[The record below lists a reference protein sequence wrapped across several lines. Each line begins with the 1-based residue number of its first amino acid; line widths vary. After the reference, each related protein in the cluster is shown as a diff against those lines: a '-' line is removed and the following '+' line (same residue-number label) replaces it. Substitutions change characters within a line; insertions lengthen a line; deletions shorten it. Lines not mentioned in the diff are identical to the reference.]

1 MKSTTFSYP
10 LWFKIAIAG
19 ATIASAPPPHDVVLA
34 LDSCVIDCVTD
45 NDCPM
50 TCHKDIFNPVGT
62 CVVATQQQAS
72 TTSCPCNNPTNIPEK
87 CDVDVLIDIMETFVK
102 ANHGLISQW
111 LRTAFH
117 DAGTFD
123 QTTGVGGANGCLLN
137 HLPMRN
143 EPENNFLDLPLNTLM
158 DIKNSWHE
166 HSFTCINVSSAD
178 IIQFAALFA
187 TVRQKDT
194 PESLKSGSVSANAK
208 RETLKNDFVWGR
220 PDEFNCD
227 VNWTDNLPE
236 FITPS
241 TAGGTIPGRCTGAGG
256 EIKNKMMDRNG
267 FTAEEAT
274 ALIGAHSIGMTRHT
288 MGASLSGTWVTSGAD
303 NATPFGPKFGNS
315 FHDFLVNQIV
325 ENDATSFS
333 SNLDTFDWDFFSWF
347 RIDPTPNAPIGINHL
362 DTDVTLAFP
371 SLDLS
376 VHPNFNEF
384 TSNFAGDNS
393 VFLATFFPALKKMSQ
408 LGVDVA
414 LSPATSCVRCPGD
427 VFAGLDSDV
436 LDNLI
441 ADIGDSTASA
451 SAAVNF
457 LQFNRIDEIRDLAK
471 RAPKLTPPPV
481 PPTNRPTLSPS
492 TPKPTNNP
500 ITAKPTNTPITAK
513 PTSNPVTPNP
523 TSLRPTLNPATAKPT
538 KPTTRTPTNKPTAKP
553 IV

>member
-1 MKSTTFSYP
+1 
-10 LWFKIAIAG
+10 
-19 ATIASAPPPHDVVLA
+19 
-34 LDSCVIDCVTD
+34 
-45 NDCPM
+45 M

-137 HLPMRN
+137 HLPMRLVFSFYNSLGDFMLMGWNLKPNHNLLFFYPHQINRN

-227 VNWTDNLPE
+227 VNLTDNLPE

-267 FTAEEAT
+267 FTAGKREIVVRRREIHPSSSVFFRQCRIGKFVATATNRTRPVSAMSCRAEEAT

-288 MGASLSGTWVTSGAD
+288 MGASLSGTVSSSERV
-303 NATPFGPKFGNS
+303 NFATKFGS
-315 FHDFLVNQIV
+315 DAGTQHLIV
-325 ENDATSFS
+325 LSQH
-333 SNLDTFDWDFFSWF
+333 
-347 RIDPTPNAPIGINHL
+347 NH
-362 DTDVTLAFP
+362 
-371 SLDLS
+371 
-376 VHPNFNEF
+376 
-384 TSNFAGDNS
+384 
-393 VFLATFFPALKKMSQ
+393 
-408 LGVDVA
+408 
-414 LSPATSCVRCPGD
+414 
-427 VFAGLDSDV
+427 
-436 LDNLI
+436 
-441 ADIGDSTASA
+441 
-451 SAAVNF
+451 
-457 LQFNRIDEIRDLAK
+457 
-471 RAPKLTPPPV
+471 
-481 PPTNRPTLSPS
+481 RPL
-492 TPKPTNNP
+492 
-500 ITAKPTNTPITAK
+500 
-513 PTSNPVTPNP
+513 
-523 TSLRPTLNPATAKPT
+523 
-538 KPTTRTPTNKPTAKP
+538 
-553 IV
+553 